1 MATAIPKKARPHK
14 PGQGRAS
21 RIQSL
26 KEQLIQHVIRG
37 DQGAAE
43 TMRQELRVEQ
53 LKKQALQ
60 HAANSPNS
68 PGASSANWLGPDGEH
83 ESIELT
89 ATPEARAYFEQVMS
103 KEEA

>member
-1 MATAIPKKARPHK
+1 MATAIPKRARPHK
-14 PGQGRAS
+14 PDPDQTS

-60 HAANSPNS
+60 HAANSPEQ
-68 PGASSANWLGPDGEH
+68 PGTSSANWLGPDGEE

-89 ATPEARAYFEQVMS
+89 ATPEAKAYFEQVMS
-103 KEEA
+103 KGEA